1 MSISQFPP
9 PASPSPSQS
18 PASLS
23 SSSSMRLWRPAAQT
37 MKFGALSDMVGIK
50 EKTLKKLSKQQSSY
64 RIKASIFVQGNGV
77 VVEMVNV
84 SRSRRCYM
92 KPSIIQFSGSK
103 EDSDDAGDCGG
114 IPVFNFLNFGN
125 VDMITEKMAEE
136 LVEMFKRRVI
146 LKVDELFVD
155 LSYEPVLHICW
166 RMDEILATVGE
177 EIRLTF

>member
-9 PASPSPSQS
+9 PASPSPSPS
-18 PASLS
+18 PASLSSS
-23 SSSSMRLWRPAAQT
+23 SSSSMRLWRPAAQSNLRNQWFVPA

-84 SRSRRCYM
+84 SRSLRCYM
-92 KPSIIQFSGSK
+92 KLESIIQFSGSK

-114 IPVFNFLNFGN
+114 IPVFNFLNVSAF
-125 VDMITEKMAEE
+125 EKMAEE
-136 LVEMFKRRVI
+136 LVEMFKRQVI
-146 LKVDELFVD
+146 LKESSGFLTIETFT
-155 LSYEPVLHICW
+155 VL
-166 RMDEILATVGE
+166 RILTNY
-177 EIRLTF
+177 

>member
-9 PASPSPSQS
+9 PASPSPSPS
-18 PASLS
+18 PASLSSS

-84 SRSRRCYM
+84 SRYLRCYM
-92 KPSIIQFSGSK
+92 KLESIIQFSGSK
-103 EDSDDAGDCGG
+103 EDSDDAGDCCG
-114 IPVFNFLNFGN
+114 IPVFNFLNVSAF
-125 VDMITEKMAEE
+125 EKMAEE
-136 LVEMFKRRVI
+136 LVEMFKRQVI
-146 LKVDELFVD
+146 LKD
-155 LSYEPVLHICW
+155 
-166 RMDEILATVGE
+166 G
-177 EIRLTF
+177 

>member
-1 MSISQFPP
+1 
-9 PASPSPSQS
+9 
-18 PASLS
+18 
-23 SSSSMRLWRPAAQT
+23 
-37 MKFGALSDMVGIK
+37 MVGIK

-114 IPVFNFLNFGN
+114 IPVFNFLNVSAF
-125 VDMITEKMAEE
+125 EKMAEE

-146 LKVDELFVD
+146 LKMSYLLTYLMSLCCIFVGGWMR
-155 LSYEPVLHICW
+155 Y
-166 RMDEILATVGE
+166 
-177 EIRLTF
+177 

>member
-23 SSSSMRLWRPAAQT
+23 SSSSMRLWRPAAQSNRRNQWFVPA

-114 IPVFNFLNFGN
+114 IPVFNFLNVSAF
-125 VDMITEKMAEE
+125 EKMAEE

-146 LKVDELFVD
+146 LKESSGFLTIETFT
-155 LSYEPVLHICW
+155 VL
-166 RMDEILATVGE
+166 RILTNY
-177 EIRLTF
+177 